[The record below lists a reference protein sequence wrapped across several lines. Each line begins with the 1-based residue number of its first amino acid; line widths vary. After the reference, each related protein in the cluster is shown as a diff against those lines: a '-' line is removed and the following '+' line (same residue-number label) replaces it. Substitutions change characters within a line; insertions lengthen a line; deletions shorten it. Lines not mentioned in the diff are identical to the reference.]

1 MLSRLIL
8 VTALLAGL
16 ALLIQA
22 PAQASDR
29 DGYYHDDRYVE
40 VHRAPAY
47 YYEPRPVYR
56 DRYYRPAPVYRDAPR
71 YRHERYRHAHRHH
84 HHHRRHHRDH
94 YYYSD
99 RRW

>member
-1 MLSRLIL
+1 MLSRLVL

-16 ALLIQA
+16 AMLIQA

-29 DGYYHDDRYVE
+29 DYYRHDRYVE
-40 VHRAPAY
+40 VQRAPAY
-47 YYEPRPVYR
+47 YRDPRPAYYPPR
-56 DRYYRPAPVYRDAPR
+56 YRPAPYYDAR
-71 YRHERYRHAHRHH
+71 YRHPHRYRHH
-84 HHHRRHHRDH
+84 HHHHHQRDRDR

>member
-8 VTALLAGL
+8 VIALLAGL
-16 ALLIQA
+16 ALFIQA

-29 DGYYHDDRYVE
+29 DGYYRHDRYDRYDGG
-40 VHRAPAY
+40 HRAPG
-47 YYEPRPVYR
+47 YYEPRRFNRGHYR
-56 DRYYRPAPVYRDAPR
+56 HAPR
-71 YRHERYRHAHRHH
+71 YRHERYRHAHRHD
-84 HHHRRHHRDH
+84 HRRHHRD